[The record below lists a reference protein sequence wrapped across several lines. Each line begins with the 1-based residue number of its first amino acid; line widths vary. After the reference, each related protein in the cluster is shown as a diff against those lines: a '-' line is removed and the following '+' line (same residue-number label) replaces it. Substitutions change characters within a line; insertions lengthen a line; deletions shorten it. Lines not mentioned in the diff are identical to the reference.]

1 MVTVDKLQRGL
12 ARYVEQEILPP
23 MKGADRWIV
32 TSAVTLALGK
42 LPVLVQNGGA
52 LKTLGVIGTDNTV
65 DIEGLIQSVRPAAR
79 ATPITINIPFTNGVI
94 TLTEQDLD
102 TIARYIEQ
110 A

>member
-12 ARYVEQEILPP
+12 ARYIDEKILPP
-23 MKGADRWIV
+23 MRGADRWIV

-42 LPVLVQNGGA
+42 LPQFVQNGGA
-52 LKTLGVIGTDNTV
+52 LKALGVVGSDGTV
-65 DIEGLIQSVRPAAR
+65 DIESLIQSVRPAAKT
-79 ATPITINIPFTNGVI
+79 TPITINIPFTNGTI

-102 TIARYIEQ
+102 VMARYIEQ

>member
-12 ARYVEQEILPP
+12 ARYMDEKVLPS
-23 MKGADRWIV
+23 MRGADRWII

-42 LPVLVQNGGA
+42 LPALVQSGGA
-52 LKTLGVIGTDNTV
+52 LKTLGVIGADGTIDV
-65 DIEGLIQSVRPAAR
+65 EGLIQSVRPAAR
-79 ATPITINIPFTNGVI
+79 ATPITINIPFTGGAI

-102 TIARYIEQ
+102 VIARYIEQ